1 MTWPEVFQLRQAAG
15 FCWMP
20 AALTSLAKLASSD
33 LINAANCSGVFPI
46 GS

>member
-1 MTWPEVFQLRQAAG
+1 
-15 FCWMP
+15 MP

-46 GS
+46 GSQPSRPRALWMSG